1 MLLTEKKCIIVTH
14 WKHWK
19 PSCEYC
25 WHISLHWRHISF
37 IHIHTSCI
45 FNHNHIAHAEWSH
58 KRWTAAAYKFR
69 RWTWKCS
76 HDFSILFHSNYFIR
90 ITYIS
95 KITGICIFALKMKK
109 SFILRIILSLF
120 LYIWRNDGAEW
131 LDYSLVITASSS
143 LCNQGFHAVLY
154 TLLFSIVS
162 LRAFLSS
169 IFETILFIKE
179 KAKIQKNVG
188 NSGTLN

>member
-1 MLLTEKKCIIVTH
+1 MQVIWCFVIWFNMCMYILNHSILSHNSKVKIKVIKVLFNYYKPLQEIE
-14 WKHWK
+14 KHWK
-19 PSCEYC
+19 RHQHASNRKKVYNCYIHWKLSCEYC

-45 FNHNHIAHAEWSH
+45 FNHNRIAHAESH

-120 LYIWRNDGAEW
+120 LYIYEETMGRNDSIIH
-131 LDYSLVITASSS
+131 SL
-143 LCNQGFHAVLY
+143 
-154 TLLFSIVS
+154 
-162 LRAFLSS
+162 
-169 IFETILFIKE
+169 
-179 KAKIQKNVG
+179 
-188 NSGTLN
+188 